1 MHLGGAISSY
11 TLKSH
16 VQDPP
21 ASEEQLLQ
29 DPQCLPILETLQTVQ
44 LHLQEGDDS
53 SDGPLSKWGRLKIN
67 SRQRQV
73 NLM

>member
-44 LHLQEGDDS
+44 LLYRKVMTLAMVPSQNGA
-53 SDGPLSKWGRLKIN
+53 G
-67 SRQRQV
+67 
-73 NLM
+73 